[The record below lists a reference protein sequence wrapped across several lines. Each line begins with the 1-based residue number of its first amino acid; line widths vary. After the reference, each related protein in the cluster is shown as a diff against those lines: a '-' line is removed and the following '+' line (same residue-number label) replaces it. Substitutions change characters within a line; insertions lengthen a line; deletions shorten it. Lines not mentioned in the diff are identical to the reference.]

1 MTRFLIVFVSVYSL
15 MHAFFYFRV
24 KVLLPYD
31 RLSHFLVIIF
41 LSLMIFAPIGTRL
54 LERADHYNLARA
66 AAMIGYPWVG
76 FIFYAFL
83 LFFTAGVVGL
93 FFKLVN
99 ITAGTHLP
107 LLTGK
112 TATACIL
119 ASVAAICLYGFFE
132 AGSLRVE
139 RVRIPTAKLPDGVER
154 LRIAQ
159 ISDIHLG
166 LLVRQDKLEKILE
179 TVKAESPDILVSTG
193 DLVDGDMEK
202 IGNLPEL
209 FATINP
215 RYGKWAVTGNHEV
228 YAGLSNSINAENAFG
243 FDLLRGSARTVG
255 HAVNIVGVDDP
266 AAGSAVNETTL
277 LKQVRNG
284 LFTILLKHRPD
295 PERENLGL
303 FDLQLS
309 GHTHYGQLFPF
320 RCFSRFVYP
329 LQNGP
334 YFLEK
339 GSVLYTSRGSATW
352 GPPMRVLAPPEVTII
367 DIVRE

>member
-1 MTRFLIVFVSVYSL
+1 MTRFLIAFVSVYSL

-24 KVLLPYD
+24 KVLLPND
-31 RLSHFLVIIF
+31 RFSHFLLIF
-41 LSLMIFAPIGTRL
+41 FLALMIFAPIGTRL

-66 AAMIGYPWVG
+66 AAIIGYPWVG
-76 FIFYAFL
+76 FIFYSFL
-83 LFFTAGVVGL
+83 LFFLAGMAGL
-93 FFKLVN
+93 IFKIVN
-99 ITAGTHLP
+99 IAAGTHLP
-107 LLTGK
+107 LFTGR

-119 ASVAAICLYGFFE
+119 VAVVAICIHGFFE

-139 RVRIPTAKLPDGVER
+139 RLRIPTTKLPQGIER

-179 TVKAESPDILVSTG
+179 KIKAESPDMLVSTG
-193 DLVDGDMEK
+193 DLVDGDMER
-202 IGNLPEL
+202 IGKLPEL
-209 FATINP
+209 FSTLNV
-215 RYGKWAVTGNHEV
+215 RFGKWAVTGNHEV
-228 YAGLSNSINAENAFG
+228 YAGLSNSISAERAFG
-243 FDLLRGSARTVG
+243 FDLLRGEARTVA
-255 HAVNIVGVDDP
+255 HIVNIVGVDDP
-266 AAGSAVNETTL
+266 TAASAVDETKL
-277 LKQVRNG
+277 LKQVNNG
-284 LFTILLKHRPD
+284 LFTVLLKHRPD
-295 PERENLGL
+295 PDRENLGL

-320 RCFSRFVYP
+320 RLFSQFFYP

-339 GSVLYTSRGSATW
+339 GSILYTSRGSATW

-367 DIVRE
+367 DIVSE